1 MSNENQ
7 DIDYLALSD
16 EEILNMAEP
25 APQVTTTEVET
36 EEEVED
42 EGTPEQ
48 GVTEDE
54 DDSTDEE
61 DSADEEES
69 TDQEESQED
78 TGAGSDD
85 APTPPKGADDKS
97 DVNGA
102 SQTPTPPAKTVD
114 YKAEYERI
122 LAPFKANGRDIKVE
136 SVDDA
141 ITLMQMGA
149 NYNKKMAALK
159 PNLKLMK
166 MLENNGFLSEEKLS
180 YLIDLGNK
188 NPAAINKLVQESGIN
203 PMDFDAEKAGEY
215 RPNVH
220 TVDDRELALDS
231 VLDSIQDT
239 PTYNRTLEIVSKE
252 WDGASKQ
259 IVADHPELLSVI
271 NDHLQ
276 RGVYDI
282 ISTEVERQRML
293 GRLTGLSSFEAYRQV
308 GDAIQARGGF
318 NHLGSSQGNSKNAKP
333 VVPPKPKPDNSK
345 LRDQKRAASSSKPGA
360 SNSSI
365 PEDFNPLAMS
375 DEEFAKLSESK
386 YR

>member
-7 DIDYLALSD
+7 GMDYLALSD
-16 EEILNMAEP
+16 EEMLNMVEP
-25 APQVTTTEVET
+25 VSQVETNEEET
-36 EEEVED
+36 EERVED

-48 GVTEDE
+48 GVTEDV
-54 DDSTDEE
+54 DGSDKEE
-61 DSADEEES
+61 DSTQEEEEES
-69 TDQEESQED
+69 PEV
-78 TGAGSDD
+78 TGAGPDD
-85 APTPPKGADDKS
+85 APTPPKDTVKET

-102 SQTPTPPAKTVD
+102 SQKPVPPTKTVD
-114 YKAEYERI
+114 YKAEYER
-122 LAPFKANGRDIKVE
+122 LLTPFKANGRDIKVE

-166 MLENNGFLSEEKLS
+166 MLENNGLLSEEKLS

-188 NPAAINKLVQESGIN
+188 NPNAINKLVHESGIN

-259 IVADHPELLSVI
+259 IVADHPELLNVI

-293 GRLTGLSSFEAYRQV
+293 GRLTGLSSFDAYRQV
-308 GDAIQARGGF
+308 GDAIQAQGGF
-318 NHLGSSQGNSKNAKP
+318 DHLGSSQGNSKVAKP
-333 VVPPKPKPDNSK
+333 VVTPKPKPDNSK
-345 LRDQKRAASSSKPGA
+345 LKDQKRAASSSKPGA
-360 SNSSI
+360 SNSST
-365 PEDFNPLAMS
+365 PGDFNPLAMS

>member
-16 EEILNMAEP
+16 EEMLNMVEP
-25 APQVTTTEVET
+25 VSQVKTN
-36 EEEVED
+36 EEEAEEQVED

-54 DDSTDEE
+54 DGSEKEEE
-61 DSADEEES
+61 DSTTEEE
-69 TDQEESQED
+69 EEEASEV

-85 APTPPKGADDKS
+85 APTPPKDTVNET

-102 SQTPTPPAKTVD
+102 LQKPAPPTKTID

-166 MLENNGFLSEEKLS
+166 MLENNGLLSEEKLS

-188 NPAAINKLVQESGIN
+188 NPDAINKLVQESGIN
-203 PMDFDAEKAGEY
+203 PMDFDAENAGEY
-215 RPNVH
+215 RPIVH

-231 VLDSIQDT
+231 VLDVIQDT

-259 IVADHPELLSVI
+259 IVADHPELLKVI

-308 GDAIQARGGF
+308 GDAIQAQGGF
-318 NHLGSSQGNSKNAKP
+318 AHLGSSQGNSKSAKP
-333 VVPPKPKPDNSK
+333 VVTPKPKPDNSK
-345 LRDQKRAASSSKPGA
+345 LKDQKRAASSSKPGA

-365 PEDFNPLAMS
+365 PQEFNPLAMS